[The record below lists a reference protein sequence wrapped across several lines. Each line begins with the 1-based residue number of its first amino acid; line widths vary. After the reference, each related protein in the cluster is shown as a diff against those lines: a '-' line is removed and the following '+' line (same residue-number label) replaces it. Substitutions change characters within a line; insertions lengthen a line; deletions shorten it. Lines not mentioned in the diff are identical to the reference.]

1 MHKQSLSFFGG
12 GLGHKKIPQ
21 PLTSFCVE
29 GDSGGEDITPGALA
43 TDGVVDE

>member
-1 MHKQSLSFFGG
+1 MGG
-12 GLGHKKIPQ
+12 GGARARGNSQ